1 MKYTQD
7 VVYSDEPVD
16 DTKRYDFTSQ
26 NSLAGWEPVVWVE
39 KIQEPGTF
47 LDILSW
53 DTSNILLWDTRELW
67 VLLSSEIK
75 VLEAFEESF
84 ILQEEEFDDSMLLYG
99 IIDEYPDL
107 YHHYK
112 NSHMSLYMFST
123 KSYSDVKKIFTLL
136 APDSPFSMNQV
147 DNFWSA
153 SLYLNLEDTSDDGEV
168 RILFEYENMAFW
180 LKIKKD
186 RYNIAK
192 NILESLDS

>member
-1 MKYTQD
+1 
-7 VVYSDEPVD
+7 
-16 DTKRYDFTSQ
+16 
-26 NSLAGWEPVVWVE
+26 
-39 KIQEPGTF
+39 
-47 LDILSW
+47 
-53 DTSNILLWDTRELW
+53 
-67 VLLSSEIK
+67 
-75 VLEAFEESF
+75 
-84 ILQEEEFDDSMLLYG
+84 
-99 IIDEYPDL
+99 
-107 YHHYK
+107 
-112 NSHMSLYMFST
+112 MSLYMFST